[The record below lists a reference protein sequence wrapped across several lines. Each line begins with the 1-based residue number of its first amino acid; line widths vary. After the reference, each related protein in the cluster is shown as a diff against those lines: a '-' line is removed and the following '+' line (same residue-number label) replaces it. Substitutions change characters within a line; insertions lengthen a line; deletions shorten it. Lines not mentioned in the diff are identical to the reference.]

1 LFNEVRSALYESS
14 SRPLLMDFMFV
25 GGREPSVE
33 HFEQA
38 VRLLQKGAGKGKVEK
53 HVWWPTL
60 RGESP

>member
-1 LFNEVRSALYESS
+1 
-14 SRPLLMDFMFV
+14 MFV
-25 GGREPSVE
+25 GGREPSIE

-38 VRLLQKGAGKGKVEK
+38 ARLLQKSAREEKVEK

>member
-1 LFNEVRSALYESS
+1 
-14 SRPLLMDFMFV
+14 MDFMFV

-38 VRLLQKGAGKGKVEK
+38 VRLLQKGAGKGAVEK